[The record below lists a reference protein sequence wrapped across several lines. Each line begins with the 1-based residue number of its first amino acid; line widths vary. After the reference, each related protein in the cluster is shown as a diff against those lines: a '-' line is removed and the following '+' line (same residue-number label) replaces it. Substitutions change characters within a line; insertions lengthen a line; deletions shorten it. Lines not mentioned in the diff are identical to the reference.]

1 MDNLFLKRLYNLL
14 KNNMILEGPFNA
26 DVGNY
31 THHWNNL
38 KLFYL
43 RNPTSLLQNFPFKNE
58 MYD

>member
-1 MDNLFLKRLYNLL
+1 
-14 KNNMILEGPFNA
+14 MILEGPFNA

-58 MYD
+58 MYDRKNP